1 MRAASVIEGPPMIER
16 SDTRRRVLLTGATG
30 PVGQAIAR
38 RLAEEK
44 LFIGLHYHTKETD
57 AQRLETECRSRG
69 ADCILLCG
77 DLTSTSDARA
87 MLERYMSWAGHLDVL
102 INSAG
107 LARDDLLAFMERERW
122 NEVLKNNLDVLY
134 ETCRLVVKEMMP
146 RKSGRIINVSSASGL
161 VGVPG
166 QTHYATAKAGIH
178 GFTRALAREV
188 GPLGILVNA
197 VAPGAIESPT
207 IDRLSEKQR
216 RWLVDGT
223 CLGRLGRPEEVAAV
237 IAFLAS
243 PEASYI
249 TGQVFCVDGG
259 VTA

>member
-1 MRAASVIEGPPMIER
+1 
-16 SDTRRRVLLTGATG
+16 
-30 PVGQAIAR
+30 
-38 RLAEEK
+38 
-44 LFIGLHYHTKETD
+44 
-57 AQRLETECRSRG
+57 
-69 ADCILLCG
+69 
-77 DLTSTSDARA
+77 
-87 MLERYMSWAGHLDVL
+87 MLERFMSWAGRLDVL
-102 INSAG
+102 VNSAG
-107 LARDDLLAFMERERW
+107 LARDDLLAFMERQRW
-122 NEVLKNNLDVLY
+122 TEVLKNNLDVLY

-146 RKSGRIINVSSASGL
+146 RKSGRIINVSSTSGL

-216 RWLVDGT
+216 RWLIDGT

-243 PEASYI
+243 PEASYV

>member
-1 MRAASVIEGPPMIER
+1 MIER

-44 LFIGLHYHTKETD
+44 LFIGLHYHTNETD

-69 ADCILLCG
+69 ADCILLGG

-102 INSAG
+102 VNSAG
-107 LARDDLLAFMERERW
+107 LARDDLLAFMKRERW

-146 RKSGRIINVSSASGL
+146 RKSGRIINVSSVSGL

-216 RWLVDGT
+216 RWLIDGT

-243 PEASYI
+243 PEASYV

>member
-1 MRAASVIEGPPMIER
+1 MIER
-16 SDTRRRVLLTGATG
+16 SDTRRRVLVTGATG

-44 LFIGLHYHTKETD
+44 LFIGLHYHTNETD

-69 ADCILLCG
+69 ADCILLGG

-102 INSAG
+102 VNSAG
-107 LARDDLLAFMERERW
+107 LARDDLLAFMKRERW

-146 RKSGRIINVSSASGL
+146 RKSGRIINVSSVSGL

-216 RWLVDGT
+216 RWLIDGT

-243 PEASYI
+243 PEASYV

>member
-1 MRAASVIEGPPMIER
+1 MIER
-16 SDTRRRVLLTGATG
+16 PDARRRVLLTGATG

-38 RLAEEK
+38 RLAEDEIY
-44 LFIGLHYHTKETD
+44 IGLHYHTSETD

-69 ADCILLCG
+69 ADCILLSG

-87 MLERYMSWAGHLDVL
+87 MLERYMGWAGRLDVL
-102 INSAG
+102 VNSAG

-122 NEVLKNNLDVLY
+122 TEVLKNNLDVLY

-146 RKSGRIINVSSASGL
+146 RKSGRNINVSSASGL

-216 RWLVDGT
+216 RWLIDGT
-223 CLGRLGRPEEVAAV
+223 CLG
-237 IAFLAS
+237 
-243 PEASYI
+243 
-249 TGQVFCVDGG
+249 TG
-259 VTA
+259 AWPAWPA